1 LSNIPHNGVVRP
13 SLCLVRRVTMDARN
27 TKPARRVVTVGEAAS
42 IYREARHTRRRNVR
56 RSRQFVSAAACLC
69 PLAALERMLA
79 GTTVG
84 YDNPPGAR

>member
-1 LSNIPHNGVVRP
+1 
-13 SLCLVRRVTMDARN
+13 MDARN

-56 RSRQFVSAAACLC
+56 RSRQFVSAAALC